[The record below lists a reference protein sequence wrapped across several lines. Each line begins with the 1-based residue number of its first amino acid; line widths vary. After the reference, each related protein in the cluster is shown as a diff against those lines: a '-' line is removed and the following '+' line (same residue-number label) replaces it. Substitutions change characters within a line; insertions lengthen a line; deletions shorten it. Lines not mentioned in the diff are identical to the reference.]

1 MSYNYMTFV
10 IIEFST
16 LNGHTFITFV
26 YPCNKL
32 IGAFSFMPKNHTAD
46 QESVRKVNTSLVL
59 NALRLH
65 APISRAELANIT
77 KLNRSTISNI
87 VNVLLED
94 GLVLEMDAMESK
106 IGRPGIALALRPEGG
121 AVIGV
126 EIGVGFISVI
136 LTDFVA
142 NILWR
147 EWVECP
153 PTKPQ
158 IEIISE
164 AERLIDQAISFAK
177 EKYLRV
183 LGIGLGVPGLV
194 NVQKGELLFAPNL
207 GWKDVPFRL
216 MWNQRFH
223 LPLFIE
229 NEANLGALGE
239 YYFGVGR
246 DVDNFIYLSSGVGLG
261 GGIIIDGK
269 LFKGGRGFAGEIGH
283 IQRDPQGELCGCGR
297 RGCWETQVGPRAVL
311 QRVRRVVES
320 DPDNIL
326 SKNGNGDL
334 GNLTFNQVVDCALQ
348 GEPLCLSALEE
359 VGKNLGAGIAD
370 LANIFNPQMVVIGG
384 AFSYGREI
392 ILPVLENTISTGTL
406 SAVKEDL
413 RVIFSEHGADACVLG
428 AIAVVLDD
436 ILREVA
442 LV

>member
-1 MSYNYMTFV
+1 
-10 IIEFST
+10 
-16 LNGHTFITFV
+16 
-26 YPCNKL
+26 
-32 IGAFSFMPKNHTAD
+32 MPKNHTAD
-46 QESVRKVNTSLVL
+46 QESIRKVNTSLVL

-87 VNVLLED
+87 VNVLIED
-94 GLVLEMDAMESK
+94 GLVLELDAMESK

-126 EIGVGFISVI
+126 EIGVGFTSVI

-147 EWVECP
+147 EWVDCS

-158 IEIISE
+158 IEIIAE
-164 AERLIDQAISFAK
+164 AEGLIDQAISFAE
-177 EKYLRV
+177 EKYLRA

-207 GWKDVPFRL
+207 SWRDVPLRL

-223 LPLFIE
+223 LPLYIE

-246 DVDNFIYLSSGVGLG
+246 DVDNFIFLSSGVGLG
-261 GGIIIDGK
+261 GGVIIDGK

-283 IQRDPQGELCGCGR
+283 IQRDPQGEMCGCGR

-311 QRVRRVVES
+311 QRVRRSIEA
-320 DPDNIL
+320 DPGNML
-326 SKNGNGDL
+326 AKYVNGDL
-334 GNLTFNQVVDCALQ
+334 KNLTFNQVVDCALQ
-348 GEPLCLSALEE
+348 GDQLCRSALEE
-359 VGKNLGAGIAD
+359 VGRNLGTGIAD

-384 AFSYGREI
+384 TFSYAREI
-392 ILPVLENTISTGTL
+392 ILPVIENTISNETL
-406 SAVKEDL
+406 TAVKEEL
-413 RVIFSEHGADACVLG
+413 SVKFSEHGADACVLG

-436 ILREVA
+436 ILREIA

>member
-1 MSYNYMTFV
+1 
-10 IIEFST
+10 
-16 LNGHTFITFV
+16 
-26 YPCNKL
+26 
-32 IGAFSFMPKNHTAD
+32 MPKNHTAD
-46 QESVRKVNTSLVL
+46 QESIRKVNTSLVL

-94 GLVLEMDAMESK
+94 GLVIEMDAMESK
-106 IGRPGIALALRPEGG
+106 IGRPGIALALRPDGG

-147 EWVECP
+147 ELVEYL

-158 IEIISE
+158 IESIVE
-164 AERLIDQAISFAK
+164 AERLIDQAISFAG
-177 EKYLRV
+177 EKHLRV

-207 GWKDVPFRL
+207 GWRDVPFRL

-223 LPLFIE
+223 LPLYVE

-283 IQRDPQGELCGCGR
+283 IQRDPQGEICGCGR

-311 QRVRRVVES
+311 QRVKRS
-320 DPDNIL
+320 IQAAPSHNTNNAAA
-326 SKNGNGDL
+326 KCANGDL
-334 GNLTFNQVVDCALQ
+334 DHLTFNQVVDCALQ
-348 GEPLCLSALEE
+348 GDQICLTAMEE
-359 VGKNLGAGIAD
+359 VGKNLGTGIAD

-384 AFSYGREI
+384 AISYGREI
-392 ILPVLENTISTGTL
+392 ILPVLENTISTEIL
-406 SAVKEDL
+406 SAVQDDL
-413 RVIFSEHGADACVLG
+413 SVIFSEHGTDACVLG

>member
-1 MSYNYMTFV
+1 
-10 IIEFST
+10 
-16 LNGHTFITFV
+16 
-26 YPCNKL
+26 L
-32 IGAFSFMPKNHTAD
+32 I
-46 QESVRKVNTSLVL
+46 
-59 NALRLH
+59 
-65 APISRAELANIT
+65 
-77 KLNRSTISNI
+77 
-87 VNVLLED
+87 ED
-94 GLVLEMDAMESK
+94 GLVLELDAMESK
-106 IGRPGIALALRPEGG
+106 VGRPGIALALRPDGG

-147 EWVECP
+147 GSSEFSLE
-153 PTKPQ
+153 KPQ

-164 AERLIDQAISFAK
+164 AEKLIDQAISFAE
-177 EKYLRV
+177 EKHLRL

-207 GWKDVPFRL
+207 GWQNVPLRL

-223 LPLFIE
+223 LPLYVE

-261 GGIIIDGK
+261 GGVIINGK
-269 LFKGGRGFAGEIGH
+269 LFTGGRGFAGEIGH

-311 QRVRRVVES
+311 QRVRRAIEADSGDTFKYV
-320 DPDNIL
+320 D
-326 SKNGNGDL
+326 GDL
-334 GNLTFNQVVDCALQ
+334 KNLTFNQVVDCALH
-348 GEPLCLSALEE
+348 GNPLCRSALEE
-359 VGKNLGAGIAD
+359 VGKDLGTGIAD

-384 AFSYGREI
+384 AFSYAREV
-392 ILPVLENTISTGTL
+392 ILPVLENTISSEALT
-406 SAVKEDL
+406 AVKDEL
-413 RVIFSEHGADACVLG
+413 SVKFSEHGADACVLG

-436 ILREVA
+436 ILREIA

>member
-1 MSYNYMTFV
+1 M
-10 IIEFST
+10 
-16 LNGHTFITFV
+16 L
-26 YPCNKL
+26 
-32 IGAFSFMPKNHTAD
+32 KNQTAD

-59 NALRLH
+59 NALRLN
-65 APISRAELANIT
+65 APISRAELASVT
-77 KLNRSTISNI
+77 RLNRSTISNI
-87 VNVLLED
+87 VNVLIED
-94 GLVLEMDAMESK
+94 GLVLQLDAMESK
-106 IGRPGIALALRPEGG
+106 VGRPGIALALRPDGG

-147 EWVECP
+147 GSSEFSLE
-153 PTKPQ
+153 KPQ

-164 AERLIDQAISFAK
+164 AEKLIDQAISFAE
-177 EKYLRV
+177 EKHLRL

-207 GWKDVPFRL
+207 GWQNVPLRL

-223 LPLFIE
+223 LPLYVE

-261 GGIIIDGK
+261 GGVIINGK
-269 LFKGGRGFAGEIGH
+269 LFTGGRGFAGEIGH

-311 QRVRRVVES
+311 QRVRRAIEADSGDTFKYV
-320 DPDNIL
+320 D
-326 SKNGNGDL
+326 GDL
-334 GNLTFNQVVDCALQ
+334 KNLTFNQVVDCALH
-348 GEPLCLSALEE
+348 GNPLCRSALEE
-359 VGKNLGAGIAD
+359 VGKDLGTGIAD

-384 AFSYGREI
+384 AFSYAREV
-392 ILPVLENTISTGTL
+392 ILPVLENTISSEALT
-406 SAVKEDL
+406 AVKDEL
-413 RVIFSEHGADACVLG
+413 SVKFSEHGADACVLG

-436 ILREVA
+436 ILREIA

>member
-1 MSYNYMTFV
+1 
-10 IIEFST
+10 
-16 LNGHTFITFV
+16 
-26 YPCNKL
+26 
-32 IGAFSFMPKNHTAD
+32 MPKNHTAD
-46 QESVRKVNTSLVL
+46 QESIRKVNTSLVL

-87 VNVLLED
+87 VNVLIED
-94 GLVLEMDAMESK
+94 GLVLELDAMESK

-126 EIGVGFISVI
+126 EIGVGFTSVI

-147 EWVECP
+147 EWVDCS

-158 IEIISE
+158 IEIIAE
-164 AERLIDQAISFAK
+164 AEGLIDQAISFAE
-177 EKYLRV
+177 EKHLRA

-207 GWKDVPFRL
+207 SWRDVPLRL

-223 LPLFIE
+223 LPLYIE

-246 DVDNFIYLSSGVGLG
+246 DVDNFIFLSSGVGLG
-261 GGIIIDGK
+261 GGVIIDGK

-283 IQRDPQGELCGCGR
+283 IQRDPQGEMCGCGR

-311 QRVRRVVES
+311 QRVRRSIEA
-320 DPDNIL
+320 DPGNML
-326 SKNGNGDL
+326 AKYVNGDL
-334 GNLTFNQVVDCALQ
+334 KNLTFNQVVDCALQ
-348 GEPLCLSALEE
+348 GDQLCRSALEE
-359 VGKNLGAGIAD
+359 VGRNLGTGIAD

-384 AFSYGREI
+384 TFSYAREI
-392 ILPVLENTISTGTL
+392 ILPVIENTISNETL
-406 SAVKEDL
+406 TAVKEEL
-413 RVIFSEHGADACVLG
+413 SVKFSEHGADACVLG

-436 ILREVA
+436 ILREIA

>member
-1 MSYNYMTFV
+1 MT
-10 IIEFST
+10 
-16 LNGHTFITFV
+16 
-26 YPCNKL
+26 
-32 IGAFSFMPKNHTAD
+32 KNHTAD

-94 GLVLEMDAMESK
+94 GLVLELDTMESK
-106 IGRPGIALALRPEGG
+106 IGRPGIALALRPDGG
-121 AVIGV
+121 AVIGI
-126 EIGVGFISVI
+126 EIGVGFISII

-147 EWVECP
+147 EWAECS

-158 IEIISE
+158 IEIIAE
-164 AERLIDQAISFAK
+164 AEKLIDQAISVAE
-177 EKYLRV
+177 EKHLRV

-207 GWKDVPFRL
+207 GWRDVPFRL

-223 LPLFIE
+223 MPLYVE

-246 DVDNFIYLSSGVGLG
+246 DIDNFIYLSSGVGLG
-261 GGIIIDGK
+261 GGVIINGQ
-269 LFKGGRGFAGEIGH
+269 LFTGGRGFAGEIGH
-283 IQRDPQGELCGCGR
+283 IQRDPQGEMCGCGR

-311 QRVRRVVES
+311 QRVRRSMES
-320 DPDNIL
+320 GPGKGLTKYANA
-326 SKNGNGDL
+326 DL
-334 GNLTFNQVVDCALQ
+334 DNLTFNQVVDCALQ
-348 GEPLCLSALEE
+348 GDQLCRSAMEE
-359 VGKNLGAGIAD
+359 VGKNLGTGIVD

-392 ILPVLENTISTGTL
+392 ILPVIENTISNETL
-406 SAVKEDL
+406 PAVKEDL
-413 RVIFSEHGADACVLG
+413 SVTFSEHGADACVLG
-428 AIAVVLDD
+428 AVAVVLDD
-436 ILREVA
+436 ILREIA
-442 LV
+442 LI